1 MTNNEQ
7 KILDLIR
14 EYVQDVQYFTK
25 LMNKQNENGKGFH
38 VYKPTGYF
46 DKEETLYYSF
56 HGVGIYL
63 SSPDKK
69 VDFDFY
75 TNRRTDT
82 FHPWFI
88 LNYIQSNPKFK
99 DNFGHFNDK
108 DEIHNILKRLVSLG
122 FLTKM
127 QSKYKTDY
135 FALKGVKPVFSETYS
150 LTDEEWEAFY
160 VSKTREMRKNWAL
173 KSLKGV
179 SIGDAFGES
188 FFGDTDTV
196 NNCIQNKIIPSTTW
210 EFTDD
215 TVMSIAIFEQLE
227 KYEDI
232 NQDDLI
238 LQFCQKHDL
247 DVNRGYG
254 ATLRRILREV
264 SEGGDW
270 KYISKNAFDG
280 MGSMGNGAAMR
291 ASSIGAYYFDDLEKI
306 KSISIKSAEVTHS
319 NIEGICGAIA
329 VAIATAIAV
338 QYRIE
343 SVKFTSSEFI
353 KKVVKELPES
363 DTKSKINKSISI
375 PYSYS
380 IETVRGILGNGVN
393 MTSQDTVPFA
403 IWCAAHNLDNFENSL
418 WEAVSILG
426 DRDTICAIVGGITMI
441 SSDGSTIPKEWLD
454 LVEDFE
460 NSIFRNK

>member
-1 MTNNEQ
+1 MTTTLYRPVGQ
-7 KILDLIR
+7 KELDLIEKAGWKKFPPR
-14 EYVQDVQYFTK
+14 LPEQPIFYPVMNEEYAIQISKEWNVPAYGAGFVTK
-25 LMNKQNENGKGFH
+25 FEVKNEFLAKYEIQNVGDRIHNELWILAEDLEEFNENIVGLIEVTKSFFSKI
-38 VYKPTGYF
+38 Y
-46 DKEETLYYSF
+46 TLADEKWKA
-56 HGVGIYL
+56 
-63 SSPDKK
+63 SS
-69 VDFDFY
+69 V
-75 TNRRTDT
+75 
-82 FHPWFI
+82 
-88 LNYIQSNPKFK
+88 
-99 DNFGHFNDK
+99 
-108 DEIHNILKRLVSLG
+108 
-122 FLTKM
+122 
-127 QSKYKTDY
+127 
-135 FALKGVKPVFSETYS
+135 SET
-150 LTDEEWEAFY
+150 
-160 VSKTREMRKNWAL
+160 KEMRTNWAL

-188 FFGDTDTV
+188 FFGDAETV

-215 TVMSIAIFEQLE
+215 TVMSIAVFEQLE

-270 KYISKNAFDG
+270 RYISKNAFDG

-291 ASSIGAYYFDDLEKI
+291 VSTIGAYYFDDLEKI
-306 KSISIKSAEVTHS
+306 KSLAIKSAEVTHS

-343 SVKFTSSEFI
+343 KVKFTSSEFI
-353 KKVVKELPES
+353 EKIVKELPES
-363 DTKSKINKSISI
+363 DTKSKIIKSISI

-380 IETVRGILGNGVN
+380 IATVSGILGNGVK
-393 MTSQDTVPFA
+393 MTAQDTVPFA
-403 IWCAAHNLDNFENSL
+403 IWCAAHNLDSFENSL
-418 WEAVSILG
+418 WKAVSILG
-426 DRDTICAIVGGITMI
+426 DRDTICAIVGGITI
-441 SSDGSTIPKEWLD
+441 VSSDGSTIPKEWMD
-454 LVEDFE
+454 SVEDFE
-460 NSIFRNK
+460 NSIFRNKEDNQQK